1 VPFSISSRELYRRLD
16 RRGNRACVPR
26 WAPPAKTRRAAQSL
40 GTLNRLVR
48 SAKMGTVTSLPMQ
61 SQMTAPQRETILVVE
76 DDVLIRMAAASEL
89 RGHGFVVVE
98 AYSAEEA
105 VALLQA
111 QLPVRLVFTDVQLP
125 GAMDGLA
132 LAAVAKTYPGV
143 KIVITS
149 GHGNIETRAAEV
161 ADAFLRKPYFLERVT
176 SCIERL
182 ISDDVT

>member
-1 VPFSISSRELYRRLD
+1 
-16 RRGNRACVPR
+16 
-26 WAPPAKTRRAAQSL
+26 
-40 GTLNRLVR
+40 
-48 SAKMGTVTSLPMQ
+48 MQ
-61 SQMTAPQRETILVVE
+61 NQMTAPEREMILVVE
-76 DDVLIRMAAASEL
+76 DNVLIRMAAAGEL
-89 RGHGFVVVE
+89 REHGFVVVE

-132 LAAVAKTYPGV
+132 LAAAVAKTHPGV

-149 GHGNIETRAAEV
+149 GHGNVESRAAEV
-161 ADAFLRKPYFLERVT
+161 ADAFLRKPYLLERVT